1 MDRANPARVAFSKS
15 VSVAEVKTMARI
27 RTRRN
32 LIVTMTG
39 VAGVV
44 LAETLLWDLGTGAAQ
59 VPQPMPSPNAPTN
72 QNIPGGLENP
82 KISDPNRPPTRAMSQ
97 EQIAADV
104 QQLYKLA
111 LDLKTEVEQT
121 NLSMTLPVDFVKK
134 AQQIE
139 KLAKQI
145 RQHA

>member
-1 MDRANPARVAFSKS
+1 MV
-15 VSVAEVKTMARI
+15 RI

-32 LIVTMTG
+32 LIGTISG
-39 VAGVV
+39 VAGVI
-44 LAETLLWDLGTGAAQ
+44 LAETFLSQPMTIDAQ
-59 VPQPMPSPNAPTN
+59 TPQPIPSPNAPSN

-82 KISDPNRPPTRAMSQ
+82 KVSDPNGPPSRAMSK
-97 EQIAADV
+97 EQIAASV
-104 QQLYKLA
+104 EQLYKLA
-111 LDLKTEVEQT
+111 LELKTEVEQT
-121 NLSMTLPVDFVKK
+121 NLAVTLPVDFVKK